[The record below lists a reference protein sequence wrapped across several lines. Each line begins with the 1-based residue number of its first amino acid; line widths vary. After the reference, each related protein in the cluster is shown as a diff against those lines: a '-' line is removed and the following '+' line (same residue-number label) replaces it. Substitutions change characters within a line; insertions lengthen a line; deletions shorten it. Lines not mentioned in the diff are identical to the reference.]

1 MSSSEH
7 KGFKRRVLS
16 SFPIKEINIGEK
28 SYEVINGF
36 PQRKMKI
43 DFDRMSQ
50 KEQEL
55 ALQGVVALRKAAE
68 ALLSENYDS
77 FDKLMAESDECYN
90 KLSKK

>member
-1 MSSSEH
+1 MKLLTDFP
-7 KGFKRRVLS
+7 KG
-16 SFPIKEINIGEK
+16 
-28 SYEVINGF
+28 
-36 PQRKMKI
+36 KMKI

-55 ALQGVVALRKAAE
+55 VLQGVVALRKAAE